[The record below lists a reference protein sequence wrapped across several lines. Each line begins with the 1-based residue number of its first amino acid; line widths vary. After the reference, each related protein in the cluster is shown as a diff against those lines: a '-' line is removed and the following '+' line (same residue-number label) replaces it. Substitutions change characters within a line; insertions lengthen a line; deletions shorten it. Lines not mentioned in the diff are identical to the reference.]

1 MQEIRDIDHTLFN
14 ESAQSEADKV
24 LLVKFF
30 FKPVLDKVKSSE
42 EGRAVYKDRLYISI
56 TIPGNREPTVRV
68 AHSGDIDRFPEHYSR
83 FKNRVEEPQEGTPLK
98 EWPMITRSM
107 AEELSF
113 LNVKTV
119 EQLAGMSDTHAGKLM
134 SGYQLKQDAKE
145 WLERTKKDV
154 TEAGLQKELSQRD
167 ELIAKMQAQ
176 LDELTTAKP
185 KSRAKAKAKESW
197 STEEAKDD

>member
-1 MQEIRDIDHTLFN
+1 MQEIRDVDHTLFN
-14 ESAQSEADKV
+14 EGSQNEADKV

-30 FKPVLDKVKSSE
+30 FKPMLDKEKSAQE
-42 EGRAVYKDRLYISI
+42 QRAVYKDRLYISI
-56 TIPGNREPTVRV
+56 TIPGSREATVRV
-68 AHSGDIDRFPEHYSR
+68 AHAGDLERFPEHYAR

-119 EQLAGMSDTHAGKLM
+119 EQLAGMTDTHAGKLM
-134 SGYQLKQDAKE
+134 SGYQLKQDAKN

-154 TEAGLQKELSQRD
+154 SESKLQKELSERD
-167 ELIAKMQAQ
+167 ETIAKMQAQ
-176 LDELTTAKP
+176 IEELMKAKP
-185 KSRAKAKAKESW
+185 KTKAKAKKTW
-197 STEEAKDD
+197 DNPEEDSQD

>member
-1 MQEIRDIDHTLFN
+1 MQEIRDVDHTLFN
-14 ESAQSEADKV
+14 EGSQNEADKV

-30 FKPVLDKVKSSE
+30 FKPMLDKEKSAQE
-42 EGRAVYKDRLYISI
+42 QRAVYKDRLYISI
-56 TIPGNREPTVRV
+56 TIPGSREATVRV
-68 AHSGDIDRFPEHYSR
+68 AHAGDLERFPEHYAR

-119 EQLAGMSDTHAGKLM
+119 EQLAGMTDTHAGKLM
-134 SGYQLKQDAKE
+134 SGYQLKQDAKD

-154 TEAGLQKELSQRD
+154 SESKLQKELSERD
-167 ELIAKMQAQ
+167 ETIAKMQAQ
-176 LDELTTAKP
+176 IEELMKP
-185 KSRAKAKAKESW
+185 KTKAKAKAKKTW
-197 STEEAKDD
+197 DNPEEDSQD

>member
-1 MQEIRDIDHTLFN
+1 MQEIRDVDHTLFN
-14 ESAQSEADKV
+14 EGSQNEADRV

-30 FKPVLDKVKSSE
+30 FKPMIDKEKSAKE
-42 EGRAVYKDRLYISI
+42 QRAVYKDRLYISI
-56 TIPGNREPTVRV
+56 TIPGSREATVRV
-68 AHSGDIDRFPEHYSR
+68 AHAGDLDRFPEHYAR

-119 EQLAGMSDTHAGKLM
+119 EQLAGMTDTHAGKFM

-154 TEAGLQKELSQRD
+154 SEVKLQKELDQRD
-167 ELIAKMQAQ
+167 EVIAKMQAQ
-176 LDELTTAKP
+176 IEELMNAKP
-185 KSRAKAKAKESW
+185 KAKAKAKKTW
-197 STEEAKDD
+197 DKPEEDSQD